1 MTETITAV
9 PSPTGDPD
17 PVAVG
22 DAAVGAGAGAEVKR
36 SGGRMEFLDALRGV
50 AAMIVVFQH
59 TLEQLSLR
67 YRRLTQV
74 WIRPGEV
81 GVVLFFLCSGFI
93 IPASIERYR
102 SVKRFWIGR
111 LFRLFPVYWAAMIAA
126 FTLSHYFH
134 RYPLPPATDGHLHY
148 VVTNAVMVT
157 QMMRAPMFAG
167 SIWSLAYEMVFY
179 LFMTALFLAGVHRR
193 SVPLAGVALAVTV
206 AVGAFKVDAFAS
218 ITDQGA
224 VGVAWMVGSFLVIL
238 VALLIFGRLTVP
250 RTVAVAALLAVC
262 IPLVADRRDALWFG
276 ALLFATMFVGTVL
289 YRAVQG
295 ETTWATAR
303 WVVGAY
309 TVVTLFVMWR
319 ATIEWADPVTFA
331 RINWRSE
338 SATFLGAMAIFLV
351 GLALRNRSFPW
362 IAAELGR
369 ISYSVYLIHP
379 LVLYGIHPI
388 EGHKAL
394 TEVIWVVVTVLVSM
408 VTYRLIEKPFID
420 LGRKASARWGG
431 PRTPSAASPTPAPV
445 LTEAAPVG
453 S

>member
-1 MTETITAV
+1 MTETIAAV
-9 PSPTGDPD
+9 PSSPPDPD
-17 PVAVG
+17 PVVAG
-22 DAAVGAGAGAEVKR
+22 DAAIGAGADVKR

-50 AAMIVVFQH
+50 AAMIVVLQH
-59 TLEQLSLR
+59 TLEQLSMR

-74 WIRPGEV
+74 WVRPGEV

-126 FTLSHYFH
+126 FVLSHVFH

-179 LFMTALFLAGVHRR
+179 IFMTALFLAGVHRR
-193 SVPLAGVALAVTV
+193 SVPLAGIALAVTV
-206 AVGAFKVDAFAS
+206 VVGGFKVNAFPS

-224 VGVAWMVGSFLVIL
+224 GGMAWMVGTFVVLL
-238 VALLIFGRLTVP
+238 AALLIFGHLTLP
-250 RTVAVAALLAVC
+250 RTIAVAGLLAVC
-262 IPLVADRRDALWFG
+262 IPLVANRRDALWFG
-276 ALLFATMFVGTVL
+276 LLLFATMFVGTVL

-295 ETTWATAR
+295 EATWATAR
-303 WVVGAY
+303 WTVAAY

-319 ATIEWADPVTFA
+319 ATIEWADPVTLA
-331 RINWRSE
+331 RINWRAE

-351 GLALRNRSFPW
+351 GLAMRDRTFPW

-379 LVLYGIHPI
+379 LVLYGIRPI
-388 EGHKAL
+388 QGHKLL
-394 TEVIWVVVTVLVSM
+394 TEVIWVGVTVLVSM
-408 VTYRLIEKPFID
+408 VTYRLIEKPFIS
-420 LGRKASARWGG
+420 LGRNVSARFGG
-431 PRTPSAASPTPAPV
+431 PRSAPGSAPDPVPA
-445 LTEAAPVG
+445 EAAPVVG
-453 S
+453 

>member
-1 MTETITAV
+1 
-9 PSPTGDPD
+9 
-17 PVAVG
+17 
-22 DAAVGAGAGAEVKR
+22 
-36 SGGRMEFLDALRGV
+36 MEFLDALRGI
-50 AAMIVVFQH
+50 AAMIVLLQH
-59 TLEQLSLR
+59 TLEQLSMR

-74 WIRPGEV
+74 WVRPGEV

-111 LFRLFPVYWAAMIAA
+111 LFRLFPVYWATMVAA
-126 FTLSHYFH
+126 FVLSHTFH
-134 RYPLPPATDGHLHY
+134 RYPLPPATDGRFHF
-148 VVTNAVMVT
+148 VWTNAVMVT

-193 SVPLAGVALAVTV
+193 SVPLAAIALGVTAV
-206 AVGAFKVDAFAS
+206 VGGFKVNAFPS

-224 VGVAWMVGSFLVIL
+224 TGVAWMVGSFVVIL
-238 VALLIFGRLTVP
+238 AALLVFGRLSTMN
-250 RTVAVAALLAVC
+250 TVAVAGLLAVC
-262 IPLVADRRDALWFG
+262 IPLVANRRDALWFG
-276 ALLFATMFVGTVL
+276 LLLFATMFVGTVL

-303 WVVGAY
+303 WTVAAY
-309 TVVTLFVMWR
+309 TVVTLFVMWQ
-319 ATIEWADPVTFA
+319 AVIEWADPVTFA

-351 GLALRNRSFPW
+351 GLALRHRRFPW

-379 LVLYGIHPI
+379 LVLYGIRPF
-388 EGHKAL
+388 ASSRLL
-394 TEVIWVVVTVLVSM
+394 TEVVWVVVTVLISM
-408 VTYRLIEKPFID
+408 VTYRLIEKPFIAW
-420 LGRKASARWGG
+420 GRKASARWGG
-431 PRTPSAASPTPAPV
+431 PRATPDLAPV
-445 LTEAAPVG
+445 AAAAHPP